1 MSKFSLRGL
10 VAAVALASASVA
22 AHADIAINQTLN
34 FDSVSDGTSANAYLA
49 SLGLG
54 GVMSFGNGD
63 VVDDVDAF
71 GDLTGT
77 THWVD
82 ASAIYG
88 DVLVSSS
95 SAAVS
100 GSNVLANGFAP
111 ILLQFAAPVDLASF
125 SVQLDNNTWSNFSN
139 VLQFLDS
146 TGHAIAG
153 TDVPYGSLNQPGF
166 TLASSGPVY
175 GVSSVLLS
183 FGSRNFD
190 NLQVTT
196 MAAVPEPESW
206 VLMAASMATL
216 GLVMRR
222 RQRQG

>member
-22 AHADIAINQTLN
+22 AHADIAINTALN
-34 FDSVSDGTSANAYLA
+34 FDSVADGTSANSYLA

-77 THWVD
+77 HHWVD
-82 ASAIYG
+82 ASATYG

-95 SAAVS
+95 AAAVS
-100 GSNVLANGFAP
+100 GGNVLSNGFAP
-111 ILLQFAAPVDLASF
+111 ILLQFAAPVDLALF
-125 SVQLDNNTWSNFSN
+125 SVQLDNNTWSNFAN
-139 VLQFLDS
+139 VLQFLDAS
-146 TGHAIAG
+146 GHAISG
-153 TDVPYGSLNQPGF
+153 TDVSFGALNQPGY
-166 TLASSGPVY
+166 TVAATGPVY

-206 VLMAASMATL
+206 VLMASSMAVL
-216 GLVMRR
+216 GAFVRR
-222 RQRQG
+222 RQNQR